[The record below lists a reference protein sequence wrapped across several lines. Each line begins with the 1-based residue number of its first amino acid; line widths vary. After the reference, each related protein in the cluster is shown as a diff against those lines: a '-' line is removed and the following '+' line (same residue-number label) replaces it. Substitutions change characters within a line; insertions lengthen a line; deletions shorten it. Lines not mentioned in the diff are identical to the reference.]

1 MVREVQGAPLQQA
14 AATPRRRVLGARRSV
29 SAGQAMGAA
38 AAIGAPA
45 LLIGALAWP
54 MLFTHEGYNEDWIHH
69 LWYMWN
75 QSEAIRANH
84 HPSFFLNY
92 THAVFYPMYAFYG
105 ATLYSLIGTLSLILG
120 NAPIEAY
127 VLSYLIGFAIAYGG
141 WYWLARMAGL
151 GRWWAQ
157 LPGVTFITAAYY
169 ITLIY
174 ARGDL
179 TEFYAVSVMPLLIAS
194 GLSVLRDER
203 LRVLPALALGGSA
216 VIFFGS
222 HNITMLWGLTSMF
235 VTAGAV
241 LTCIPSTRR
250 WLTRRGV
257 LRVAIL
263 VVPGMLVSAWFLLP
277 ALAYESH
284 TLVSNDMRHWEE
296 LMQRLMFS
304 VAAAHLFTLSRA
316 TAITPGS
323 DFALSLPILAMA
335 WSLLAVLAR
344 GRGAL
349 RGAWTRFLLICLA
362 LVAALIVLMTH
373 AGLILAL
380 PRQYVLVQF
389 TYRLESYIMMFVS
402 AAVLAGLLA
411 VREATPRRGLWRWAM
426 IPVAIVAIVGAVQQ
440 TGAYPRGGGNRDEV
454 TLSGTRP
461 PAMSTGLIDYANVD
475 QPLRVNPNGSPTT
488 ITFPASAVHDEHT
501 SKVVHL
507 PPRAWVYTNI
517 AGAPEFVHITGARI
531 IGHELQGN
539 DVLEIG
545 PSIGAAKGAAPGKG
559 GSRWTEVISVS
570 PVAGFPIVLGRVL
583 SLLGLAWL
591 AVVFAVLGARRLRPS
606 FGGAR

>member
-1 MVREVQGAPLQQA
+1 M
-14 AATPRRRVLGARRSV
+14 
-29 SAGQAMGAA
+29 SAGQVARTAA
-38 AAIGAPA
+38 LIGAPS
-45 LLIGALAWP
+45 LLIGVLAWP

-92 THAVFYPMYAFYG
+92 IHAVFYPMYAFYA

-120 NAPIEAY
+120 NAPLEAY
-127 VLSYLIGFAIAYGG
+127 VLSYLIAFAIAYGG
-141 WYWLARMAGL
+141 WYWMGRMAGL

-157 LPGVTFITAAYY
+157 LPGVIFITAAYY

-179 TEFYAVSVMPLLIAS
+179 PEFYAVSAMPLLIAS

-222 HNITMLWGLTSMF
+222 HNITMLWGSTLMF
-235 VTAGAV
+235 FTAV
-241 LTCIPSTRR
+241 LTLICIPSVRP
-250 WLTRRGV
+250 WLSRRGV
-257 LRVAIL
+257 LRVAML
-263 VVPGMLVSAWFLLP
+263 VIPGMLVSAWFLLP

-296 LMQRLMFS
+296 LMSRLMFS
-304 VAAAHLFTLSRA
+304 VSAGNIFTISRA
-316 TAITPGS
+316 SAITPGS

-335 WSLLAVLAR
+335 WALLAVLVR

-349 RGAWTRFLLICLA
+349 RGPWTRFLIICLG
-362 LVAALIVLMTH
+362 LIAALIVLMTH
-373 AGLILAL
+373 AGLIQAL
-380 PRQYVLVQF
+380 PRQYILVQF
-389 TYRLESYIMMFVS
+389 TYRLESYIMMLVS
-402 AAVLAGLLA
+402 AAVLVGVLA
-411 VREATPRRGLWRWAM
+411 VREATPRRALWRWAL
-426 IPVAIVAIVGAVQQ
+426 IPVAIVAIVGAIQQ
-440 TGAYPRGGGNRDEV
+440 TDAYPRGGGNRDEV

-475 QPLRVNPNGSPTT
+475 QPLRVDPYRSPTT
-488 ITFPASAVHDEHT
+488 ITFPASAIHDERT

-507 PPRAWVYTNI
+507 PPHEWVYTNI
-517 AGAPEFVHITGARI
+517 AAAPEFVHISGAKF
-531 IGHELQGN
+531 IGHDLQGN

-545 PSIGAAKGAAPGKG
+545 PSIGAAKAAARGHG
-559 GSRWTEVISVS
+559 GSRWTEVIAVS
-570 PVAGFPIVLGRVL
+570 PVAGPPIVLGRIL
-583 SLLGLAWL
+583 SVLGLAWFA
-591 AVVFAVLGARRLRPS
+591 AVFVVLGARRLRVA
-606 FGGAR
+606 ARERPRPTPAR